1 MCDEL
6 KKAQHKRV
14 RAAKM
19 RKSHSQLIAASTTAN
34 DLSHDDKKHG
44 LNDCVQSDVIR
55 MQTINVALLVE
66 DRAEALEDQAI
77 EHEEKSRERRRHQA
91 IDEELEK
98 RGQFAKMMGKIA
110 ESYPIIIILALFLSA
125 DKLIPIISGMVSK

>member
-6 KKAQHKRV
+6 KKAAHKRT

-34 DLSHDDKKHG
+34 DASHDKKKH
-44 LNDCVQSDVIR
+44 NIDDCVQSEVVR

-77 EHEEKSRERRRHQA
+77 EHEEKSREKFRQKEIEAAAANRSQIA
-91 IDEELEK
+91 KIM
-98 RGQFAKMMGKIA
+98 GQVA
-110 ESYPIIIILALFLSA
+110 ENYPMIIILALFLSI
-125 DKLIPIISGMVSK
+125 DKLIPSITSLASK